1 MERDIK
7 LMKLFNINAVRTS
20 HYPNHPDWYD
30 LCDEYGL
37 YVMDEANVESHGL
50 WAKGFYVGER
60 DEWKSAIVER
70 NVNMVKRDKNHPSII
85 FWSMGNESG
94 WGKNFDKAYEE
105 IKRCDPEK
113 RPVHYEAK
121 NPAYAKVLSRYD
133 FISNMYNPL
142 NEIIKQ
148 YNQDQSRP
156 MLICEYAHSM
166 GNGLGNFRKF
176 WNLFYKY
183 PRMHGGFTWDWVDQG
198 LRLKD
203 KNGKEYWEV
212 INYSD
217 GANSMMV

>member
-1 MERDIK
+1 
-7 LMKLFNINAVRTS
+7 
-20 HYPNHPDWYD
+20 
-30 LCDEYGL
+30 
-37 YVMDEANVESHGL
+37 MDEANVESHGL

-60 DEWKSAIVER
+60 DEWESAIVER

-142 NEIIKQ
+142 NEITSSIMKI
-148 YNQDQSRP
+148 SHA
-156 MLICEYAHSM
+156 LC
-166 GNGLGNFRKF
+166 
-176 WNLFYKY
+176 
-183 PRMHGGFTWDWVDQG
+183 
-198 LRLKD
+198 
-203 KNGKEYWEV
+203 
-212 INYSD
+212 
-217 GANSMMV
+217 